1 MLHGLLLIFKIA
13 GIILAVLL
21 GIVLA
26 AAAAVLFVPVRYAA
40 DAQYDKNSGK
50 KPVLHVRVT
59 WLLHL
64 FRFFMEYDE
73 GFKMRAQVL
82 FFSLYDSERPIE
94 PEIKEQK
101 EKTSKK
107 KQKTGKRTVF
117 DEQPQ
122 KSGVQAQET
131 GSKTEAEQTAEE
143 NPDESEAVCSPEQI
157 DIQER
162 KKTAKKKS
170 RASRKKPSL
179 AEKFKRFVERIKQAC
194 RRIKAFF
201 IRIAQTIRGIF
212 DKSVSLKETVQEK
225 ATHFSEMLQDEE
237 NRELVHFL
245 WEQLKRLLQKI
256 RPKKYRLR
264 VRYGFEDSETTG
276 WLAVRLAVLYGL
288 LGLDIEL
295 IPDFE
300 ESVFEGEGMIKGKI
314 RLAGILMIAGK
325 VYFNRLVQKKLLK
338 KSGR

>member
-1 MLHGLLLIFKIA
+1 MLHGLLLVLKIA

-64 FRFFMEYDE
+64 FRFFMEYNE

-82 FFSLYDSERPIE
+82 FFPLYDSERPIE

-101 EKTSKK
+101 EKASKK
-107 KQKTGKRTVF
+107 KQKAGERTVF

-122 KSGVQAQET
+122 KSGVQAQEVRKRIEQEPPQET
-131 GSKTEAEQTAEE
+131 GSETEAEQTAEE
-143 NPDESEAVCSPEQI
+143 NP
-157 DIQER
+157 
-162 KKTAKKKS
+162 
-170 RASRKKPSL
+170 RAFRKKPSL
-179 AEKFKRFVERIKQAC
+179 AEKFKCFVERIKQVC

-201 IRIAQTIRGIF
+201 IRIAQTICGIF

-225 ATHFSEMLQDEE
+225 TTHFSEMLQDEE
-237 NRELVHFL
+237 NR
-245 WEQLKRLLQKI
+245 
-256 RPKKYRLR
+256 
-264 VRYGFEDSETTG
+264 

-338 KSGR
+338 KSSR

>member
-1 MLHGLLLIFKIA
+1 
-13 GIILAVLL
+13 
-21 GIVLA
+21 
-26 AAAAVLFVPVRYAA
+26 
-40 DAQYDKNSGK
+40 
-50 KPVLHVRVT
+50 
-59 WLLHL
+59 
-64 FRFFMEYDE
+64 
-73 GFKMRAQVL
+73 MRAQVL
-82 FFSLYDSERPIE
+82 FFSLYDSERTIE
-94 PEIKEQK
+94 PETKEQK
-101 EKTSKK
+101 GKKSKK
-107 KQKTGKRTVF
+107 KQKTLKRTVF

-122 KSGVQAQET
+122 KSGVQAQEVRERIEQEPPQE
-131 GSKTEAEQTAEE
+131 TESGIEVPQTAEE
-143 NPDESEAVCSPEQI
+143 NP
-157 DIQER
+157 
-162 KKTAKKKS
+162 
-170 RASRKKPSL
+170 RAFRKKPSL
-179 AEKFKRFVERIKQAC
+179 AEKIKRFGERIKQVC

-201 IRIAQTIRGIF
+201 IRIAQTICGIF

-225 ATHFSEMLQDEE
+225 ITHLSEMLQDEE

-245 WEQLKRLLQKI
+245 WEQLKRLLQKS

-300 ESVFEGEGMIKGKI
+300 ESVFEGECMIKGKI

-338 KSGR
+338 KSSR

>member
-1 MLHGLLLIFKIA
+1 MLHGLLLVLKIA

-50 KPVLHVRVT
+50 KPVFHVRVT

-107 KQKTGKRTVF
+107 KQKIGKRTVF

-122 KSGVQAQET
+122 KSGVQAQENE
-131 GSKTEAEQTAEE
+131 SKTEAEQTAEE

-170 RASRKKPSL
+170 RASRKNSSL

-338 KSGR
+338 KSSR

>member
-1 MLHGLLLIFKIA
+1 MLHGLLLVLKIA

-50 KPVLHVRVT
+50 KPVLRVRVT

-64 FRFFMEYDE
+64 FRFFMEYNED
-73 GFKMRAQVL
+73 FKMRAQVL
-82 FFSLYDSERPIE
+82 FFPLYDSERPIE

-101 EKTSKK
+101 EKASKK
-107 KQKTGKRTVF
+107 KQKAGERTVF

-122 KSGVQAQET
+122 KSGVHAQEVRKRIEQEPPQET
-131 GSKTEAEQTAEE
+131 GSETEAEQTAEE
-143 NPDESEAVCSPEQI
+143 NP
-157 DIQER
+157 
-162 KKTAKKKS
+162 
-170 RASRKKPSL
+170 RAFRKKPSL
-179 AEKFKRFVERIKQAC
+179 TEKIKCFGERIKQVC
-194 RRIKAFF
+194 RQIKAFF

-225 ATHFSEMLQDEE
+225 ITHLSEMLQDEE

-264 VRYGFEDSETTG
+264 IRYGFEDSETTG
-276 WLAVRLAVLYGL
+276 WLAVRLAALYGL
-288 LGLDIEL
+288 LGLNIEL

-338 KSGR
+338 KSSR

>member
-1 MLHGLLLIFKIA
+1 MLHGLLLVLKIA

-170 RASRKKPSL
+170 RASRKNSSL
-179 AEKFKRFVERIKQAC
+179 AEKFKCFVERIKQAC

-338 KSGR
+338 KSSR

>member
-1 MLHGLLLIFKIA
+1 MLHGLLLVLKIA

-50 KPVLHVRVT
+50 KPVFHVRVT

-64 FRFFMEYDE
+64 FRFFMEYNE

-82 FFSLYDSERPIE
+82 FFLLYDSERPIE

-101 EKTSKK
+101 EKASKK
-107 KQKTGKRTVF
+107 KQKAGERTVF

-122 KSGVQAQET
+122 KSGVQAQEVRERIEQEPPQET
-131 GSKTEAEQTAEE
+131 GSETEAEQTAEE
-143 NPDESEAVCSPEQI
+143 NP
-157 DIQER
+157 
-162 KKTAKKKS
+162 
-170 RASRKKPSL
+170 RAFRKKPSL
-179 AEKFKRFVERIKQAC
+179 AEKFKCFGERIKQVC
-194 RRIKAFF
+194 RQIKAFF

-212 DKSVSLKETVQEK
+212 DKSVSLKDAVQEK
-225 ATHFSEMLQDEE
+225 ITHLSEILHDEE

-256 RPKKYRLR
+256 CPKKYRLR
-264 VRYGFEDSETTG
+264 IRYGFEDSETTG

-338 KSGR
+338 KSSR

>member
-1 MLHGLLLIFKIA
+1 MLHGLLLILKIA

-40 DAQYDKNSGK
+40 DAQYDKNSEK

-64 FRFFMEYDE
+64 FRFFMEFDE
-73 GFKMRAQVL
+73 DFKMRAQFF
-82 FFSLYDSERPIE
+82 FFSLYDSEKTIE
-94 PEIKEQK
+94 PETKEQK
-101 EKTSKK
+101 GKKSKK
-107 KQKTGKRTVF
+107 KQKTLKRTVF
-117 DEQPQ
+117 DEQSQ
-122 KSGVQAQET
+122 KSGVQAQEVR
-131 GSKTEAEQTAEE
+131 KRIEQEPLQETESGIEVSQTAEE
-143 NPDESEAVCSPEQI
+143 NPRV
-157 DIQER
+157 
-162 KKTAKKKS
+162 
-170 RASRKKPSL
+170 SRKKLSL
-179 AEKFKRFVERIKQAC
+179 AEKFKCFVERIKQVC
-194 RRIKAFF
+194 RQIKAFF

-212 DKSVSLKETVQEK
+212 DKSVSLKDAVQEK
-225 ATHFSEMLQDEE
+225 ITHLSEMLHDEE

-300 ESVFEGEGMIKGKI
+300 ESVFEGECMIKGKI

-338 KSGR
+338 KSSR

>member
-1 MLHGLLLIFKIA
+1 MLHGLLLVLKIA

-64 FRFFMEYDE
+64 FRFFMEYNE

-82 FFSLYDSERPIE
+82 FFLLYDSERPIE

-101 EKTSKK
+101 EKASKK
-107 KQKTGKRTVF
+107 KQKAGERTVF

-122 KSGVQAQET
+122 KSGIQAQEVRERIEQEPPQET
-131 GSKTEAEQTAEE
+131 GSETEAEQTAEE
-143 NPDESEAVCSPEQI
+143 NP
-157 DIQER
+157 
-162 KKTAKKKS
+162 
-170 RASRKKPSL
+170 RAFRKKPSL
-179 AEKFKRFVERIKQAC
+179 AEKFKCFVERIKQVC

-201 IRIAQTIRGIF
+201 IRIAQTICGIF
-212 DKSVSLKETVQEK
+212 DKSVSLKDAVQEK
-225 ATHFSEMLQDEE
+225 ITHFSEILHDEE

-256 RPKKYRLR
+256 CPKKYRLR
-264 VRYGFEDSETTG
+264 IRYGFEDSETTG

-338 KSGR
+338 KSSR

>member
-1 MLHGLLLIFKIA
+1 MLHGLLLVLKIA

-50 KPVLHVRVT
+50 KPVLRVRVT

-64 FRFFMEYDE
+64 FRFFMEYNED
-73 GFKMRAQVL
+73 FKMRAQVL
-82 FFSLYDSERPIE
+82 FFPLYDSERPIE

-101 EKTSKK
+101 EKASKK
-107 KQKTGKRTVF
+107 KQKAGERTVF

-122 KSGVQAQET
+122 KSGVHAQEVR
-131 GSKTEAEQTAEE
+131 KRIEQEPPQETESGIEVPQTAEE
-143 NPDESEAVCSPEQI
+143 NP
-157 DIQER
+157 
-162 KKTAKKKS
+162 
-170 RASRKKPSL
+170 RAFRKKPSL
-179 AEKFKRFVERIKQAC
+179 AEKIKRFGERIKQVC
-194 RRIKAFF
+194 RQIKAFF

-212 DKSVSLKETVQEK
+212 DKSVSLKDAVQEK
-225 ATHFSEMLQDEE
+225 ITHLSEILHDEE

-256 RPKKYRLR
+256 CPKKYRLR
-264 VRYGFEDSETTG
+264 IRYGFEDSETTG

-338 KSGR
+338 KSSR

>member
-1 MLHGLLLIFKIA
+1 MLHGLLLVLKIA

-50 KPVLHVRVT
+50 KPVLRVRVT

-64 FRFFMEYDE
+64 FRFFME
-73 GFKMRAQVL
+73 
-82 FFSLYDSERPIE
+82 
-94 PEIKEQK
+94 QK
-101 EKTSKK
+101 EKASKK
-107 KQKTGKRTVF
+107 KQKAGERTVF

-122 KSGVQAQET
+122 KSGVQAQEVRKRIEQEPPQET
-131 GSKTEAEQTAEE
+131 GSETEAEQTAEE
-143 NPDESEAVCSPEQI
+143 N
-157 DIQER
+157 
-162 KKTAKKKS
+162 S
-170 RASRKKPSL
+170 RAFRKKPSL
-179 AEKFKRFVERIKQAC
+179 TEKIKCFGERIKQVC
-194 RRIKAFF
+194 RQIKAFF
-201 IRIAQTIRGIF
+201 IRIAQTIRSIF

-225 ATHFSEMLQDEE
+225 ITHLSEMLHDEE

-264 VRYGFEDSETTG
+264 IRYGFEDSETTG

-300 ESVFEGEGMIKGKI
+300 ESVFEGECMIKGKI

-338 KSGR
+338 KSSR

>member
-1 MLHGLLLIFKIA
+1 MLHGLLLVLKIA

-64 FRFFMEYDE
+64 FHFFMEYDE
-73 GFKMRAQVL
+73 SFKMRARIL

-101 EKTSKK
+101 EKASKK

-264 VRYGFEDSETTG
+264 IRYGFEDSETTG

-338 KSGR
+338 KSSR

>member
-1 MLHGLLLIFKIA
+1 MLHGLLLVLKIA

-26 AAAAVLFVPVRYAA
+26 AAAAVLFVPVRYTA

-64 FRFFMEYDE
+64 FRFFMEYNE

-82 FFSLYDSERPIE
+82 FFSLYDSEKLKE

-122 KSGVQAQET
+122 KSGVQAQENE
-131 GSKTEAEQTAEE
+131 SKTEAEQTAEE

-225 ATHFSEMLQDEE
+225 TAHFSEMLQDEE

-325 VYFNRLVQKKLLK
+325 VYFNRLVQKNC
-338 KSGR
+338 

>member
-1 MLHGLLLIFKIA
+1 MLHGLLLVLKIA

-64 FRFFMEYDE
+64 FHFFMEYDE
-73 GFKMRAQVL
+73 SFKMRARIL

-101 EKTSKK
+101 EKASKK

-131 GSKTEAEQTAEE
+131 GSKTETEQTAEE

-264 VRYGFEDSETTG
+264 IRYGFEDSETTG

-338 KSGR
+338 KSSR

>member
-1 MLHGLLLIFKIA
+1 MLHGLLLVLKIA

-40 DAQYDKNSGK
+40 DTQYDKNSGK

-64 FRFFMEYDE
+64 FRFFMGYDE

-101 EKTSKK
+101 EKASKK

-264 VRYGFEDSETTG
+264 IRYGFEDSETTG

-338 KSGR
+338 KSSR

>member
-1 MLHGLLLIFKIA
+1 MLHGLLLVLKIA

-21 GIVLA
+21 GIVFA
-26 AAAAVLFVPVRYAA
+26 AAAAVLFVPVRYTA

-50 KPVLHVRVT
+50 KPVLRVRVT

-64 FRFFMEYDE
+64 FRFFMEYNED
-73 GFKMRAQVL
+73 FKMRAQVL
-82 FFSLYDSERPIE
+82 FFPLYDSERPIE
-94 PEIKEQK
+94 PGIKEQK
-101 EKTSKK
+101 EKASKK
-107 KQKTGKRTVF
+107 KQKAGERTVF

-122 KSGVQAQET
+122 KSGVQAQEVRKRIEQEPPQET
-131 GSKTEAEQTAEE
+131 GSETEAEQTAEE
-143 NPDESEAVCSPEQI
+143 NP
-157 DIQER
+157 
-162 KKTAKKKS
+162 
-170 RASRKKPSL
+170 RAFRKKPSL
-179 AEKFKRFVERIKQAC
+179 TEKFKCFGERIKQVC
-194 RRIKAFF
+194 RQIKAFF

-225 ATHFSEMLQDEE
+225 ITHLSEMLQDEE

-264 VRYGFEDSETTG
+264 IRYGFEDSETTG

-338 KSGR
+338 KSSR

>member
-1 MLHGLLLIFKIA
+1 MLHGLLLVLKIA

-64 FRFFMEYDE
+64 FRFFMEYNE

-82 FFSLYDSERPIE
+82 FFPLYDSERPIE

-101 EKTSKK
+101 EKASKK
-107 KQKTGKRTVF
+107 KQKAGERTVF

-122 KSGVQAQET
+122 KSGVQAQEVRKRIEQEPPQET
-131 GSKTEAEQTAEE
+131 GSETEAEQTAEE
-143 NPDESEAVCSPEQI
+143 NP
-157 DIQER
+157 
-162 KKTAKKKS
+162 
-170 RASRKKPSL
+170 RAFRKKPSL
-179 AEKFKRFVERIKQAC
+179 AEKFKCFVERIKQVC

-201 IRIAQTIRGIF
+201 IRIAQTICGIF

-225 ATHFSEMLQDEE
+225 TTHFSEMLKKTAIWFFFYGSILNGFYKNPVRKNTDS
-237 NRELVHFL
+237 VSGTD
-245 WEQLKRLLQKI
+245 LKTVKRQAGLQ
-256 RPKKYRLR
+256 
-264 VRYGFEDSETTG
+264 
-276 WLAVRLAVLYGL
+276 YGL
-288 LGLDIEL
+288 RSFT
-295 IPDFE
+295 DFWDWT
-300 ESVFEGEGMIKGKI
+300 S
-314 RLAGILMIAGK
+314 
-325 VYFNRLVQKKLLK
+325 N
-338 KSGR
+338 

>member
-1 MLHGLLLIFKIA
+1 MLHGLLLVLKIA

-64 FRFFMEYDE
+64 FRFFMEYNE

-82 FFSLYDSERPIE
+82 FFPLYDSERPIE

-101 EKTSKK
+101 EKASKK
-107 KQKTGKRTVF
+107 KQKAGKRTVF

-225 ATHFSEMLQDEE
+225 ITHLSEMLHDEE

-264 VRYGFEDSETTG
+264 IRYGFEDSETTG

-300 ESVFEGEGMIKGKI
+300 ESVFEGECMIKGKI

-338 KSGR
+338 KSSR

>member
-1 MLHGLLLIFKIA
+1 MLHGLLLVLKIA

-50 KPVLHVRVT
+50 KPVLRVRVT

-64 FRFFMEYDE
+64 FRFFMEYNED
-73 GFKMRAQVL
+73 FKMRAQVL
-82 FFSLYDSERPIE
+82 FFPLYDSERPIE

-101 EKTSKK
+101 EKASKK
-107 KQKTGKRTVF
+107 KQKAGERTVF

-122 KSGVQAQET
+122 KSGVQAQEVRKRIEQEPPQET
-131 GSKTEAEQTAEE
+131 GSETEAEQTAEE
-143 NPDESEAVCSPEQI
+143 N
-157 DIQER
+157 
-162 KKTAKKKS
+162 S
-170 RASRKKPSL
+170 RAFRKKPSL
-179 AEKFKRFVERIKQAC
+179 TEKIKCFGERIKQVC
-194 RRIKAFF
+194 RQIKAFF
-201 IRIAQTIRGIF
+201 IRIAQTIRSIF

-225 ATHFSEMLQDEE
+225 ITHLSEMLHDEE

-264 VRYGFEDSETTG
+264 IRYGFEDSETTG

-300 ESVFEGEGMIKGKI
+300 ESVFEGECMIKGKI

-338 KSGR
+338 KSSR

>member
-1 MLHGLLLIFKIA
+1 MLHGLLLVLKIA

-64 FRFFMEYDE
+64 FHFFMEYDE
-73 GFKMRAQVL
+73 SFKMRARIL

-101 EKTSKK
+101 EKASKK

-179 AEKFKRFVERIKQAC
+179 AEKFKRFGERIKQVC

-212 DKSVSLKETVQEK
+212 DKSVSLKDTVQEK
-225 ATHFSEMLQDEE
+225 TTHFSEMLQDEE

-245 WEQLKRLLQKI
+245 WEQLKRLLQKF
-256 RPKKYRLR
+256 RPKKYRFR

-338 KSGR
+338 KSSR

>member
-1 MLHGLLLIFKIA
+1 MLHGLLLVLKIA

-338 KSGR
+338 KSSR